1 MRMERSQRVDGP
13 VRAQVIGGPERFDAF
28 FDREA
33 RRVVALAAL
42 VSGGWV
48 VADTATRCV
57 FERARRDWARWASIR
72 TGRA

>member
-1 MRMERSQRVDGP
+1 MERSQRVDGP

-33 RRVVALAAL
+33 RRVVPLAAL